1 MRLYGR
7 HRNRTGGD
15 SAMLKDTKHDERL
28 DRLIAPD
35 ALEGLYAAA
44 LWAASEKRGIPP
56 DKAGPSIR
64 LEALQKLYRAAYV
77 RGRREA
83 LEKMA
88 DDGK

>member
-1 MRLYGR
+1 
-7 HRNRTGGD
+7 
-15 SAMLKDTKHDERL
+15 MLKDSEHDERL

-35 ALEGLYAAA
+35 TLEGLYAAA

-56 DKAGPSIR
+56 NKAGPSVK
-64 LEALQKLYRAAYV
+64 LEALQRLYRVAYD

-83 LEKMA
+83 YNRMD

>member
-1 MRLYGR
+1 MRLYGCHWGR
-7 HRNRTGGD
+7 AGGD
-15 SAMLKDTKHDERL
+15 PEMLKDAKHDERL

-56 DKAGPSIR
+56 DKAGPSIK
-64 LEALQKLYRAAYV
+64 LEALQKLYRAAYD

-83 LEKMA
+83 FEKMA

>member
-1 MRLYGR
+1 MRRYGY
-7 HRNRTGGD
+7 HRGRAGGD

-28 DRLIAPD
+28 DRLITPD
-35 ALEGLYAAA
+35 TLQGLYAAA

-56 DKAGPSIR
+56 EKAGPSIK
-64 LEALQKLYRAAYV
+64 LEALQKLYRAAYE
-77 RGRREA
+77 RGRKEA

>member
-1 MRLYGR
+1 MI
-7 HRNRTGGD
+7 
-15 SAMLKDTKHDERL
+15 KDHKHDERL

-35 ALEGLYAAA
+35 TLEGLYAAA

-56 DKAGPSIR
+56 DKAGPSIK
-64 LEALQKLYRAAYV
+64 LEALQRLYRAAYD

-83 LEKMA
+83 NDRLD